1 MTDASQRSGAADPTA
16 AIVVTIDGPAGA
28 GKSTVARRLAAAL
41 GYDYLDTGAIYRS
54 VALAAKEQG
63 VSWDDAAALARV
75 ALTLPIGFRTEGVA
89 TRVLLAGRDVSDDIR
104 TPEISA
110 GASRVSRHPEVR
122 AALLDIQ
129 RRVGA
134 AGRVVAEGRDC
145 GTVVFP
151 GALAKFF
158 LTASAE
164 ERARRRTAELAAGGH
179 QVEHGEVL
187 KEISD
192 RDERDRSRSVA
203 PLVPAADAIEIDSSG
218 VLPDAVVSRMADLV
232 RRRGG

>member
-1 MTDASQRSGAADPTA
+1 MTDATKPDAAA
-16 AIVVTIDGPAGA
+16 AVVVTIDGPAGA
-28 GKSTVARRLAAAL
+28 GKSTVARKLAAAL

-63 VSWDDAAALARV
+63 VSWDDGAALAKV
-75 ALTLPIGFRTEGVA
+75 AASLPIAFRTEGSA
-89 TRVLLAGRDVSDDIR
+89 TRVLLGGRDVSDAIR
-104 TPEISA
+104 TPDVSS

-122 AALLDIQ
+122 AALLGIQ

-151 GALAKFF
+151 NALAKFF

-179 QVEHGEVL
+179 QVEQGEVL
-187 KEISD
+187 KEIAD
-192 RDERDRSRSVA
+192 RDERDRSRAVA
-203 PLVPAADAIEIDSSG
+203 PLTKADDALEIDSSG
-218 VLPDAVVSRMADLV
+218 VLPDAVVARMADLV